1 MGMVYGY
8 PDYSLCILE
17 RPELIQWM
25 NKETISGLKT
35 IIYKYTSCNKIYFRG
50 AGKIT
55 SFFQMLSKLFEP
67 DHEGWAFSERHL
79 GSRKRF
85 GIHY

>member
-1 MGMVYGY
+1 
-8 PDYSLCILE
+8 
-17 RPELIQWM
+17 M

-35 IIYKYTSCNKIYFRG
+35 IIYKYTSCNKISFWG
-50 AGKIT
+50 SGKIYNI
-55 SFFQMLSKLFEP
+55 FQMLSKLFEP
-67 DHEGWAFSERHL
+67 DHEGWATGEMHL